1 VQRLLALL
9 VACLAVVAVAC
20 GDLTE
25 PYAAKVNGTRISVE
39 DLDRELRV
47 ILDNE
52 QIRQV
57 MENQFQQPVLGAG
70 RGTLNTALVANQLT
84 LRVLYELVH
93 QEVARRDLTFTD
105 EQRQQAEAAA
115 AQQFEDPALFR
126 QLPERYRNE
135 IVRNTLEFI
144 GLQEDVLRRAE
155 PSEAEV
161 RAYYDQNASQ
171 FSGRC
176 VSHILVETREQ
187 VDGLRAEIVAG
198 ASFADVARESSTDTG
213 SGQDGGFLV
222 CRPPGEPLEGIV
234 EPFKSTAEGL
244 PVGQLSEP
252 VQTQF
257 GWHLITVT
265 DGRPFESVEAQIRE
279 QLGRQGGQERL
290 QTLIRGLVDRAD
302 IEVNPRYGRFVKD
315 EPPFGRIVP
324 PEAPQVGTTTTVAPG
339 LGGLVPP
346 PG

>member
-1 VQRLLALL
+1 MQRLLALL
-9 VACLAVVAVAC
+9 VACLALVGVAC

-25 PYAAKVNGTRISVE
+25 PYAAKVNGTRISVD

-52 QIRQV
+52 QVREA
-57 MENQFQQPVLGAG
+57 MEGQLQLPALGSG
-70 RGTLNTALVANQLT
+70 KGTLNTALVANQLT

-126 QLPERYRNE
+126 RLPESYRNE

-144 GLQEDVLRRAE
+144 GLQEDVNRQAE
-155 PSEAEV
+155 PSDAEV
-161 RAYYDQNASQ
+161 RAYYDQNATQ
-171 FSGRC
+171 YSGRC
-176 VSHILVETREQ
+176 VSHILVETREEI
-187 VDGLRAEIVAG
+187 DRLRAEIVAG
-198 ASFADVARESSTDTG
+198 APFADVARESSGDPG
-213 SGQDGGFLV
+213 SAQEGGFLV
-222 CRPPGEPLEGIV
+222 CQPPDQPLEGIV
-234 EPFKSTAEGL
+234 EPFKSTAEAL
-244 PVGQLSEP
+244 PLGQLSEP

-265 DGRPFESVEAQIRE
+265 DGRPFESVEGQIRE
-279 QLGRQGGQERL
+279 QLGRQGGQQRL
-290 QTLIRGLVDRAD
+290 QTLIRGLVERAE
-302 IEVNPRYGRFVKD
+302 IEINPRYGRFVKD
-315 EPPFGRIVP
+315 EPPFGRVVP
-324 PEAPQVGTTTTVAPG
+324 PEAPQIGTTTTVAPG